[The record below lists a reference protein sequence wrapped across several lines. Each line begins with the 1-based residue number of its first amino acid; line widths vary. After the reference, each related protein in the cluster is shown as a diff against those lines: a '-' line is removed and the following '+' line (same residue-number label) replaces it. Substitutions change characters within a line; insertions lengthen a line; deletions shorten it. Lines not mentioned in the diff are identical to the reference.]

1 MLFILALYIIPN
13 VLRSNNSEGKGF
25 GIAELIWTAEQFI
38 CEDVENYC
46 VFLFSFGTF
55 LFSLLAKKK
64 KKSTRIDKQI
74 KNNKMNPYQEIL
86 ALIYSCGISI
96 LSLWRGELEGENNEY
111 YVPKKDLE
119 ISRSFFDEFVRD
131 LFLTSFPFR
140 PCLP

>member
-1 MLFILALYIIPN
+1 MILRASPHYLASQTPFGQTMLGDYNYLLNFIPN

-25 GIAELIWTAEQFI
+25 GVAELIWTAEQFI

-64 KKSTRIDKQI
+64 KKSTSIDKQI
-74 KNNKMNPYQEIL
+74 KNNKMNPHQEIL

-96 LSLWRGELEGENNEY
+96 LSLWGGELKGKIIN
-111 YVPKKDLE
+111 
-119 ISRSFFDEFVRD
+119 IM
-131 LFLTSFPFR
+131 
-140 PCLP
+140 